1 MDQFATA
8 IHRLMG
14 GCYATD
20 IDGILIHADGSGR
33 PVALI
38 EHKPWTGKVG
48 DFQSKTLRL
57 FAGML
62 NASLPVLSIAVRTG
76 RRPGDLIERVR
87 ITALN
92 YAGLAVLNNRQV
104 VYMGFQPY
112 SSFMERL
119 RSDPLLIYGAG
130 SQAANDEV
138 FDKDESHPRALEET
152 LT

>member
-14 GCYATD
+14 GIYATD
-20 IDGILIHADGSGR
+20 IDGILIHADGTGR

-38 EHKPWTGKVG
+38 EHKPWTGNVS

-57 FAGML
+57 FAGLL

-76 RRPGDLIERVR
+76 KRPGDFIQRVR

-104 VYMGFQPY
+104 VYMGFQPC

-130 SQAANDEV
+130 TQAANDEC
-138 FDKDESHPRALEET
+138 FDKEQSEPLTLEEPKS
-152 LT
+152 